1 MSANPLTIDYIDS
14 KTKHEF
20 HLPLTLLSAPC
31 NSDQY
36 CEIELYLDKLIDEVR
51 DNEFH
56 PLALAMQIMG
66 TNLEKYDDQHNPAI
80 GENVSDIDMVKYLM
94 EVNNLN
100 QKDLSSIFG
109 NQGNVSKFL
118 NGERSLS
125 KLQIVGLKKRFL
137 ISADFFLR
145 C

>member
-1 MSANPLTIDYIDS
+1 MVSIAATTINYT
-14 KTKHEF
+14 TKYFEI
-20 HLPLTLLSAPC
+20 PAAGCLS
-31 NSDQY
+31 
-36 CEIELYLDKLIDEVR
+36 
-51 DNEFH
+51 F
-56 PLALAMQIMG
+56 
-66 TNLEKYDDQHNPAI
+66 
-80 GENVSDIDMVKYLM
+80 M